1 MKHHISSDSKVI
13 LVTGSSNGIG
23 RLTVETL
30 ARQGHTVYASLRHAN
45 GRNAAVRD
53 ELQQLASHESLNL
66 YVVELD
72 VTDDVSVE
80 AAVADIITDAGRVDV
95 LVNNAGVMNIGITEG
110 FTLEQVQRQFDVN
123 FYGAVRT
130 NRAVLPHMRRQGEGL
145 LIQISSLAGRIVL
158 PFFGIYNASKFAVEA
173 MSEAYRYDLS
183 GWGVDSVIVEPGP
196 YGTNLLE
203 TIPWPEDK
211 QRLEDYTELAGAP
224 EKMIVSFSG
233 AAAVRCQLLRCG
245 PDEPRCFTTHAP
257 TRRGPV
263 DSDKLVGWPHC
274 ASVFR
279 HIQRQQV
286 RCRSNERGLSL
297 RPVRVGCRL
306 GYRRA
311 GTLRYEFARNHS
323 VAGGQTEARGLYG
336 TGRCTR
342 ENDCQLR

>member
-1 MKHHISSDSKVI
+1 MKDHISADPKVI

-53 ELQQLASHESLNL
+53 ELQQLASHEGLNL
-66 YVVELD
+66 YVIELD
-72 VTDDVSVE
+72 VTDDASVE
-80 AAVADIITDAGRVDV
+80 AAVAHIITNAGRVEV

-183 GWGVDSVIVEPGP
+183 GWGIDSVIVEPGP

-211 QRLEDYTELAGAP
+211 QRLDDYAELAGAP
-224 EKMIVSFSG
+224 EKMIASFDELYKSDDARDPQEVADAISELIMTPTG
-233 AAAVRCQLLRCG
+233 QRPLRTVVGIDFGVTGLNEVAAPFQ
-245 PDEPRCFTTHAP
+245 
-257 TRRGPV
+257 RGVLEALAMQQMEQPV
-263 DSDKLVGWPHC
+263 TSPKTV
-274 ASVFR
+274 
-279 HIQRQQV
+279 
-286 RCRSNERGLSL
+286 
-297 RPVRVGCRL
+297 
-306 GYRRA
+306 
-311 GTLRYEFARNHS
+311 
-323 VAGGQTEARGLYG
+323 
-336 TGRCTR
+336 
-342 ENDCQLR
+342 